1 MVWVLNG
8 ILISMVLVGV
18 VLLRG
23 KNLAKRSH

>member
-8 ILISMVLVGV
+8 ILISMVLVGI